1 MERRRAQIV
10 LLAAVGT
17 SNTEIA
23 SQLGVSRPTVT
34 AWRTRYEQAGL
45 AGLLDGVR
53 PGRPPRLDYQSI
65 IQATLQRSPA
75 PGTQWTCRS
84 LGQDL
89 GVSAAT
95 VARAWRAYGVV
106 PQPTGSFL
114 FGTVPHLVAKTVQV
128 VALSQGRR
136 GKVAV
141 LHLDSPVGSAFS
153 TGALDHLRRGNLAPT
168 TLVRQC
174 AELSPDSDL
183 HVVADPGGRVQLRQ
197 SPAARAWWAMHP
209 RLHLYGVSE
218 ADSWDR
224 LVLAWQSCRSE
235 RAQPDPKSRPL
246 GGR

>member
-10 LLAAVGT
+10 LLAAAGT

-65 IQATLQRSPA
+65 IQATLQWSPPPA
-75 PGTQWTCRS
+75 SGTQWTCRS
-84 LGQDL
+84 LGQVL
-89 GVSAAT
+89 GISAAT

-106 PQPTGSFL
+106 PQPTGSFV

-128 VALSQGRR
+128 VALSQGRQ
-136 GKVAV
+136 GKVVV
-141 LHLDSPVGSAFS
+141 LHLDGPASSAFSAFS
-153 TGALDHLRRGNLAPT
+153 TSAQDHLRRGNLAPT
-168 TLVRQC
+168 SLVRQC

-209 RLHLYGVSE
+209 RLHLYGVST

-224 LVLAWQSCRSE
+224 LVLAWQSC
-235 RAQPDPKSRPL
+235 QPDPESNLL
-246 GGR
+246 GVR